1 VETLRRLKRTLAA
14 ISRVVRRADCVPDVV
29 LSWQVNTGTNS
40 HRFVA
45 SRLQIVHNS
54 FVVSYARLRAG
65 VGTFLHYIL
74 VTRYS
79 IH

>member
-14 ISRVVRRADCVPDVV
+14 ISRIVRRADCVPDVV

-45 SRLQIVHNS
+45 SRLQIAHNS
-54 FVVSYARLRAG
+54 FVVYARLRAG